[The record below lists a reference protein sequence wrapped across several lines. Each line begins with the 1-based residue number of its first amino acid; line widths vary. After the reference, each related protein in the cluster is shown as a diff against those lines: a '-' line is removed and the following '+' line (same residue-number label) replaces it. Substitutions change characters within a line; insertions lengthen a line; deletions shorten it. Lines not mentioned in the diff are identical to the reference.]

1 MKPNLISL
9 FNENRVQIR
18 AYLTYLLERNI
29 PTNLPS
35 ISLDMIMVGIKNI
48 RKEID
53 FLEAVY
59 VLDAKGIQVTDT
71 YSPKKS
77 LRRKDKGAN
86 RSSRA
91 YYYRAVR
98 QKKAILTDPYPSLLT
113 NQLSIS
119 TAMPIYNEHN
129 KLLYV
134 KRVLF

>member
-18 AYLTYLLERNI
+18 AYLTYLLERNT

-35 ISLDMIMVGIKNI
+35 ISLDSILIGIKNI

-59 VLDAKGIQVTDT
+59 VLDAKGIQITDT

-77 LRRKDKGAN
+77 LRKKDKGTN
-86 RSSRA
+86 RSTRA
-91 YYYRAVR
+91 YYYRVFSR
-98 QKKAILTDPYPSLLT
+98 IIISSLWVTLH
-113 NQLSIS
+113 Q
-119 TAMPIYNEHN
+119 APPIKSQSLCRH
-129 KLLYV
+129 
-134 KRVLF
+134 